1 MQLFSFKI
9 YFCIWL
15 LRGSVSLHQVNWP
28 WNCSLSVRVYVSNCN
43 QELTRGTKMKVF
55 SQIKW
60 DILLALSNQ
69 FIQIRVFS
77 WLSSCNGLKL
87 ETWLQGIDDPSL
99 DKVSHGRVLLGD
111 HLLLDNGDRG
121 GDGLLHLGG
130 LGHRSQQVVQLL
142 AVLLQSVPS
151 LNTCSTDLRERY
163 PL

>member
-9 YFCIWL
+9 YFYFWL

-28 WNCSLSVRVYVSNCN
+28 WNCSLSVRVCIKLQPGANKRDKDESF
-43 QELTRGTKMKVF
+43 L
-55 SQIKW
+55 QIKW
-60 DILLALSNQ
+60 EVLLALFNQ
-69 FIQIRVFS
+69 FIQIRVLS

-87 ETWLQGIDDPSL
+87 ETWLQGIDDPGL
-99 DKVSHGRVLLGD
+99 DKVSHGRVLLGE